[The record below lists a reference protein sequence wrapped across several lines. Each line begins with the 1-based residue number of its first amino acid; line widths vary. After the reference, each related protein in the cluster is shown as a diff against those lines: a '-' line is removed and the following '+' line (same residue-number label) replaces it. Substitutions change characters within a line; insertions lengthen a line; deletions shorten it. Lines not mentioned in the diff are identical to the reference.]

1 MQRERLGTI
10 GQSLLEVLGSLT
22 DPRSPHGKRHP
33 LGAILGLA
41 VCAMLSGAR
50 SLYAISQ
57 WGRDQGVGV
66 SQALGFTRE
75 RTPCVST
82 LHQVFSRLDRES
94 FELTLGKWLAEQ
106 GLQDGEALAIDGK
119 TLRWIHGEQLP
130 GVHLLAAYPHQS
142 GIVVGQ
148 QAVGGKKS
156 ELAALPRLLDQL
168 DLRGRVVTG
177 DAQFTQRKVCQRI
190 VAPGGITSSQ

>member
-66 SQALGFTRE
+66 SPSPG
-75 RTPCVST
+75 
-82 LHQVFSRLDRES
+82 
-94 FELTLGKWLAEQ
+94 
-106 GLQDGEALAIDGK
+106 
-119 TLRWIHGEQLP
+119 IHTGAHP
-130 GVHLLAAYPHQS
+130 
-142 GIVVGQ
+142 
-148 QAVGGKKS
+148 
-156 ELAALPRLLDQL
+156 PRLHLASGVQPAGPRVL
-168 DLRGRVVTG
+168 RVDLGEMAGRTG
-177 DAQFTQRKVCQRI
+177 PA
-190 VAPGGITSSQ
+190 GW